1 MNRTEDRQLIAR
13 LQARDETA
21 VHELAERYGSRIYQL
36 ALRQMK
42 NREDA
47 EEVTQDVLMKVYRK
61 IGAFRGDS
69 ALSSWIYRIT
79 FNTAMSRLR
88 TSKLARAAQQQERNR
103 DGEDE
108 NRPRRPAAGR
118 LVEHAGRRAAPGSAA
133 RAVATAIQ
141 ELPEIYRAPV
151 VLRDIEGLTTE
162 EASTRLHVKDQT
174 LKSRL
179 HRGRL
184 MLRDAAAGVHERPR
198 PPPPDARVFVKASR
212 LKAQGA

>member
-1 MNRTEDRQLIAR
+1 MDRNSDRRLITR
-13 LQARDETA
+13 LQAGDETA
-21 VHELAERYGSRIYQL
+21 VHELAEQYGPRIFQL

-47 EEVTQDVLMKVYRK
+47 EEVAQDVLLKVHRK

-79 FNTAMSRLR
+79 FNTSMSRLR
-88 TSKLARAAQQQERNR
+88 GNRAARTAEQERDRLHAAQLANI
-103 DGEDE
+103 DGERSVQQPIDWSRMPDE
-108 NRPRRPAAGR
+108 ELLRSQLR
-118 LVEHAGRRAAPGSAA
+118 
-133 RAVATAIQ
+133 RAVARAIS

-151 VLRDIEGLTTE
+151 VLRDIQGLTTE
-162 EASTRLHVKDQT
+162 EASSRLKLKDQT

-184 MLRDAAAGVHERPR
+184 MLRDRLQPFTTGLTLHRQPAEYSYRAAA
-198 PPPPDARVFVKASR
+198 
-212 LKAQGA
+212 

>member
-1 MNRTEDRQLIAR
+1 MTRTEDRRLVAR
-13 LQARDETA
+13 LQARDEAA
-21 VHELAERYGSRIYQL
+21 VHELAERYGPRIYQL

-42 NREDA
+42 NPEDA
-47 EEVTQDVLMKVYRK
+47 EEVTQDVLLKVYRK

-88 TSKLARAAQQQERNR
+88 TSKLERAAQHRERTR
-103 DGEDE
+103 DDQDDGRQTSVQPADWSHMPDE
-108 NRPRRPAAGR
+108 ELLRAQ
-118 LVEHAGRRAAPGSAA
+118 LRRA
-133 RAVATAIQ
+133 VMTAIQ
-141 ELPEIYRAPV
+141 DLPEIYRAPV

-162 EASTRLHVKDQT
+162 EASTRLRVKDQT

-184 MLRDAAAGVHERPR
+184 LLRERLQAFTSGLNLHR
-198 PPPPDARVFVKASR
+198 PTPAFS
-212 LKAQGA
+212 

>member
-1 MNRTEDRQLIAR
+1 MNRTDDRRLIAR
-13 LQARDETA
+13 LQARDQTA
-21 VHELAERYGSRIYQL
+21 VHELAERFGPRIYQL

-88 TSKLARAAQQQERNR
+88 TSKVARQAQQHERS
-103 DGEDE
+103 GEEDDKLRALREPADWSNLPDE
-108 NRPRRPAAGR
+108 AVLRAQLRSAVFAAI
-118 LVEHAGRRAAPGSAA
+118 ED
-133 RAVATAIQ
+133 
-141 ELPEIYRAPV
+141 LPEIYRAPV
-151 VLRDIEGLTTE
+151 VLRDIEGLSTE

-179 HRGRL
+179 HRGRV
-184 MLRDAAAGVHERPR
+184 MLRERLQAFTSGLNLHQSTP
-198 PPPPDARVFVKASR
+198 AFSS
-212 LKAQGA
+212 

>member
-1 MNRTEDRQLIAR
+1 
-13 LQARDETA
+13 
-21 VHELAERYGSRIYQL
+21 
-36 ALRQMK
+36 MK

-88 TSKLARAAQQQERNR
+88 QHRGERTAEQERDR
-103 DGEDE
+103 ALAVLEASDDSAQRTPADPADWSHMPDEDLLRFE
-108 NRPRRPAAGR
+108 LRKA
-118 LVEHAGRRAAPGSAA
+118 LEV
-133 RAVATAIQ
+133 AVL
-141 ELPEIYRAPV
+141 ELPEIYREPV
-151 VLRDIEGLTTE
+151 ILRDFEGLTTE
-162 EASTRLHVKDQT
+162 EASTRLKVKDQT

-184 MLRDAAAGVHERPR
+184 LLRERLQAFASGLSLHR
-198 PPPPDARVFVKASR
+198 PTPAYS
-212 LKAQGA
+212 

>member
-1 MNRTEDRQLIAR
+1 MERTTDRQLIAR
-13 LQARDETA
+13 LQARDESA
-21 VHELAERYGSRIYQL
+21 VHELAERYSSRIYQL
-36 ALRQMK
+36 ALRHMK

-61 IGAFRGDS
+61 VGAFRGDA

-88 TSKLARAAQQQERNR
+88 NTRLARQAEQEKERALAAASAHE
-103 DGEDE
+103 E
-108 NRPRRPAAGR
+108 RPRTPRQAADWSR
-118 LVEHAGRRAAPGSAA
+118 MPDEELLRTQLRE
-133 RAVATAIQ
+133 AVAEAIR

-151 VLRDIEGLTTE
+151 VLRDIQGLTTE
-162 EASTRLHVKDQT
+162 EASTRLKLKDQT

-184 MLRDAAAGVHERPR
+184 MLRERLQAFTKGLSLHR
-198 PPPPDARVFVKASR
+198 PTPAYS
-212 LKAQGA
+212 

>member
-1 MNRTEDRQLIAR
+1 MDRNLDRRLITR
-13 LQARDETA
+13 LQAGDEAA
-21 VHELAERYGSRIYQL
+21 VHELAERYGSRIFQL

-47 EEVTQDVLMKVYRK
+47 EEVTQDVLLKVYRK

-88 TSKLARAAQQQERNR
+88 GNRAARAAGQERDR
-103 DGEDE
+103 VLAAQSARTEESRAPAQSADWSHMPDE
-108 NRPRRPAAGR
+108 ELLRHQ
-118 LVEHAGRRAAPGSAA
+118 LHQ
-133 RAVATAIQ
+133 AVATAIN

-151 VLRDIEGLTTE
+151 VLRDIQGLTTE
-162 EASTRLHVKDQT
+162 EASSRLRVKDQT

-184 MLRDAAAGVHERPR
+184 MLRERLRDFTSGLSLHRHAPDYSYRAAA
-198 PPPPDARVFVKASR
+198 
-212 LKAQGA
+212 

>member
-1 MNRTEDRQLIAR
+1 MDRNTDRRLITR
-13 LQARDETA
+13 LQAGDQAA

-47 EEVTQDVLMKVYRK
+47 EEVAQDVLLKVYRK

-79 FNTAMSRLR
+79 FNTAMSKLR
-88 TSKLARAAQQQERNR
+88 SNRAARAADKERDR
-103 DGEDE
+103 
-108 NRPRRPAAGR
+108 
-118 LVEHAGRRAAPGSAA
+118 VRAAHTAVDDDLQPAEQPIDWSHMPDEELLRRQLRQAVVAA
-133 RAVATAIQ
+133 IS

-151 VLRDIEGLTTE
+151 VLRDIQGLSTE
-162 EASTRLHVKDQT
+162 EASSRLNVKDQT

-184 MLRDAAAGVHERPR
+184 MLRQRLQPFTSGLSLHRQPADYSYRAAA
-198 PPPPDARVFVKASR
+198 
-212 LKAQGA
+212 

>member
-1 MNRTEDRQLIAR
+1 MNRTEDRLLVAR

-21 VHELAERYGSRIYQL
+21 VHELAERFGPRIYQL

-61 IGAFRGDS
+61 INAFRGDS

-79 FNTAMSRLR
+79 FNTAMSKLR
-88 TSKLARAAQQQERNR
+88 SSRMSKAAQQSDSGR
-103 DGEDE
+103 DREDDGQRAFRE
-108 NRPRRPAAGR
+108 PADWSNMPDEEVLRAQ
-118 LVEHAGRRAAPGSAA
+118 LRRAVVAA
-133 RAVATAIQ
+133 IA
-141 ELPEIYRAPV
+141 ELPEIYRVPV

-162 EASTRLHVKDQT
+162 EASSRLKVKDQT

-184 MLRDAAAGVHERPR
+184 MLRERLQAFTSGLNLHGPT
-198 PPPPDARVFVKASR
+198 PAFSA
-212 LKAQGA
+212 

>member
-1 MNRTEDRQLIAR
+1 MDRTQDRRLVAG
-13 LQARDETA
+13 LQAGDQSA
-21 VHELAERYGSRIYQL
+21 VRELAVRYGPRIQQL
-36 ALRQMK
+36 AMRHMK

-47 EEVTQDVLMKVYRK
+47 EEVTQDVLLKVHKK
-61 IGAFRGDS
+61 IHAFRGDA

-88 TSKLARAAQQQERNR
+88 QNR
-103 DGEDE
+103 
-108 NRPRRPAAGR
+108 AGR
-118 LVEHAGRRAAPGSAA
+118 LAAQERDRALALLEAGGEQPRTPKEMADWSRMPDEHVLRLQLRVALAA
-133 RAVATAIQ
+133 AVQ

-162 EASTRLHVKDQT
+162 EASSRLKVKDQT

-184 MLRDAAAGVHERPR
+184 MLRERLQVFRTGLSLHR
-198 PPPPDARVFVKASR
+198 PTLSYS
-212 LKAQGA
+212 